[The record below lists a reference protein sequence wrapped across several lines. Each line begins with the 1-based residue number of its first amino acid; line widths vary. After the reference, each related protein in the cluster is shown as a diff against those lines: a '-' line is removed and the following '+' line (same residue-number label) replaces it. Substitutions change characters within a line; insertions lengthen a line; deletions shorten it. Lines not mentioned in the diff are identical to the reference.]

1 MKTHLLAIML
11 GNYVPASFQFSYDAV
26 PQFHLSHFAFDQSSI
41 QIHVLLNHDILF
53 SFCLYSNVVKRLS
66 FSTKER

>member
-11 GNYVPASFQFSYDAV
+11 NYVPASFQFSYDAV

-53 SFCLYSNVVKRLS
+53 LCLYSNVVKRLS